1 MSVITFPLCRGSCPH
16 GRQEKR
22 KVSVST
28 LISDDDHSESSDDV
42 ALAKTLLKRRKV
54 VQIKVYIPR
63 SVLCLE

>member
-1 MSVITFPLCRGSCPH
+1 
-16 GRQEKR
+16 
-22 KVSVST
+22 VST